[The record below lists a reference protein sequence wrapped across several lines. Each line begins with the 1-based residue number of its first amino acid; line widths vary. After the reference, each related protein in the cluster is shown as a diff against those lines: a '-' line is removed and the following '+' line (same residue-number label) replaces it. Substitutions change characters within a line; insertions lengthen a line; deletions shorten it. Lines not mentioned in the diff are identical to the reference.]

1 MIGLKYLRYLREY
14 GIEAALVISPP
25 DTREGTEEIDAP
37 LPEVQT
43 FWKQMMDRYGNEE
56 AYNQEI
62 LASFGRADGIE
73 ILVVI
78 DKLLTGFD
86 EPRNTVLYIDKS
98 LKEHTLLQA
107 IARVNRLADGKEFGY
122 IIDYRGVLGELNEA
136 MNLYDALAEY
146 DVEDIEGT
154 FADVSE
160 EIAKLPQRHSDL
172 WAIFEPVANKNDR
185 ETMERFL
192 EPEDRRQRFY
202 EALTDYARSLRVA
215 LSSVRFYEETPEAR
229 IKRYKDDLKYFHNMR
244 NSIKMRFAETV
255 DYRDYE
261 DKVRK
266 LMDQH
271 VRATGTSTITPM
283 VNVFE
288 VEAFD
293 AEVEKLGTP
302 TAKADTILNRMK
314 RTITERMD
322 ENPAFYR
329 RFSDLIEETILAYKQ
344 GRIDQLEYLHQ
355 SEEHLNNMR
364 TGRSSD
370 LPPQL
375 TRYQHAPAYYGVLH
389 ESLATYGLNDVQHC

>member
-1 MIGLKYLRYLREY
+1 MRSTTSRTGGAPASRPSWPRPSKAIGLKYLRYLREY

-25 DTREGTEEIDAP
+25 DTREGHEEVDGTV
-37 LPEVQT
+37 PEVQA
-43 FWKQMMDRYGNEE
+43 FWKQMMDRYGSEE
-56 AYNQEI
+56 AYNREI

-73 ILVVI
+73 ILVVV

-107 IARVNRLADGKEFGY
+107 IARVNRLADGKDFGY

-185 ETMERFL
+185 EAMERFL

-215 LSSVRFYEETPEAR
+215 LAFGTASTKRRPKRASS
-229 IKRYKDDLKYFHNMR
+229 
-244 NSIKMRFAETV
+244 
-255 DYRDYE
+255 
-261 DKVRK
+261 
-266 LMDQH
+266 
-271 VRATGTSTITPM
+271 AT
-283 VNVFE
+283 
-288 VEAFD
+288 
-293 AEVEKLGTP
+293 
-302 TAKADTILNRMK
+302 
-314 RTITERMD
+314 RTI
-322 ENPAFYR
+322 
-329 RFSDLIEETILAYKQ
+329 
-344 GRIDQLEYLHQ
+344 
-355 SEEHLNNMR
+355 
-364 TGRSSD
+364 
-370 LPPQL
+370 
-375 TRYQHAPAYYGVLH
+375 
-389 ESLATYGLNDVQHC
+389 